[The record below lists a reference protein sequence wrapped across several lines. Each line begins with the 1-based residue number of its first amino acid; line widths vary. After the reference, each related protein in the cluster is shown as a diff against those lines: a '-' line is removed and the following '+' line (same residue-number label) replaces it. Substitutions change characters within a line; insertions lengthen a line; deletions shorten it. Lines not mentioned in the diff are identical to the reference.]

1 MTNWKRVV
9 CPLLCVM
16 LIWACSD
23 NSGQQSDG
31 GENFGDSASASNADT
46 GLGTSESGSDAGSG
60 VPSATGARHNFCN
73 DIGDNF
79 AMGAA
84 IYGDPGTNWYLSLA
98 EAPASVNWFTGYMYT
113 SGDPAPD
120 PSGFEWIVNFRMDTA
135 IEGGATLPMVTF
147 YRMLNVGQD
156 FGYTGSEAEIVQQ
169 MLQDGD
175 AVRKYLDDFIAVL
188 GILHARPTPTI
199 VHVEPDSWGFMMWV
213 FDGAPGSDG
222 AGDAEGIPV
231 AMSAAAHNALNGQ
244 SFPDTAGG
252 LGRAMLYLR
261 DNYAPELRMGWHAS
275 NFRVGTRPEVVTSFY
290 STMGPWDL
298 IVTEPPHMVNNG
310 NGAWDMSETDNQANQ
325 NWFNTV
331 STRTGL
337 PIIIW
342 QTYVQEA
349 DPYLGNWPTVQ
360 NNIEMFA
367 QNGVVA
373 ILWDPNSEGCGYSCD
388 GADDLETYLGNYA
401 DASLAL
407 PAGSICQ
414 RIE

>member
-1 MTNWKRVV
+1 MLCWKLVV
-9 CPLLCVM
+9 CALMCAI

-23 NSGQQSDG
+23 DG
-31 GENFGDSASASNADT
+31 GQSSDVNENADDSTSASVGDTGSETPDSATETGSSNA
-46 GLGTSESGSDAGSG
+46 AN
-60 VPSATGARHNFCN
+60 TGARHDFCN

-79 AMGAA
+79 AVGSA

-98 EAPASVNWFTGYMYT
+98 EAPASVEWFTGYMYT

-135 IEGGATLPMVTF
+135 IQGGAALPMVTF

-156 FGYTGSEAEIVQQ
+156 FGYAGTEAEIVQQ

-188 GILHARPTPTI
+188 EILHTRSLPTI

-231 AMSAAAHNALNGQ
+231 ALSAAAHSALNGQ
-244 SFPDTAGG
+244 SFPNTAGG

-261 DNYAPELRMGWHAS
+261 DTYAPELRMGWHAS

-310 NGAWDMSETDNQANQ
+310 TGAWDMSEADNQANQ
-325 NWFNTV
+325 NWFNAV
-331 STRTGL
+331 STQTGL
-337 PIIIW
+337 PIVVW

-349 DPYLGNWPTVQ
+349 DPYLGNWPAVQ
-360 NNIEMFA
+360 DNIAMFA
-367 QNGVVA
+367 RNGVVA
-373 ILWDPNSEGCGYSCD
+373 ILWDANSEGCGYTCD
-388 GADDLETYLGNYA
+388 GANDLTTYLGNYA
-401 DASLAL
+401 ANPLPL
-407 PAGSICQ
+407 PADSICGPV
-414 RIE
+414 E